1 MKTSLNGF
9 NEAMA
14 TFKAEGLPVI
24 SGVVKLSDNM
34 TVSQCADGDKFI
46 GVCAGLESGY
56 ACVELSGY
64 ATVSY
69 TGISPAIGCT
79 KLSADGKNGVKADE
93 NGREYIVTDIDT
105 VNKTAGIIL

>member
-14 TFKAEGLPVI
+14 TFKAEGLPVV
-24 SGVVKLSDNM
+24 SGVVKLSDDM

-56 ACVELSGY
+56 ACVQLSGY

-69 TGISPAIGCT
+69 TGTAPALGCA
-79 KLSADGKNGVKADE
+79 KLSADGKGGVKADE
-93 NGREYIVTDIDT
+93 NGREHIVTDVDT
-105 VNKTAGIIL
+105 TKKTAGIIL